1 MSLWLCPG
9 LACSLH
15 SVGPLGR
22 VRVAKG
28 TSCPDSNLESH
39 AAQPAFVSKAPNRA
53 AGSPPPPDPL
63 LSNTDGKREY
73 KCQVHGGPVGPP
85 AGPPASHRADSCRR
99 SIYLR
104 ALSTVS
110 CPGPLWRQAAKEDSA
125 DEKQQQNQPGA
136 RGLGKET
143 QSRRAD
149 HGESRRKNWGER
161 MKGK

>member
-1 MSLWLCPG
+1 MSLWLCPR

-22 VRVAKG
+22 VTVAKG
-28 TSCPDSNLESH
+28 TSCLDSNLESH

-53 AGSPPPPDPL
+53 VGSPLPPDPL
-63 LSNTDGKREY
+63 FPNTDGKREN
-73 KCQVHGGPVGPP
+73 KCQVHGGP
-85 AGPPASHRADSCRR
+85 AGPLAGLPASHRADSCRS

-110 CPGPLWRQAAKEDSA
+110 CPGPLWRQAAKDSA

-136 RGLGKET
+136 RGLEKET

-149 HGESRRKNWGER
+149 HGASRRKKWGEK